1 VTDTFQRPRL
11 AVVSPF
17 LDKHH
22 GTERRVVEWI
32 SYLAKAFEIHIYSQ
46 RVEDVDLSKIVWHRI
61 PMLKGPHV
69 LNFVWWFA
77 ANHIWR
83 SFDRR
88 FRGLHYDLVFTPGA
102 NCLDADVVSVHILFS
117 EYIREARGRLRFAR
131 NAPWLWP
138 RILHRKTYYSLAVFL
153 ERRVYRDPQK
163 TLIVI
168 SRSAASALER
178 MCGRSG
184 VPVLYAGL
192 DHETFNPE
200 RRVALRRTAR
210 GKLSLSQDQFAL
222 ILVGNDWRNKG
233 VFVLLEALERLREL
247 PIRLFIVSREDSP
260 DCWKLVK
267 EKGLKNRIQFLPP
280 RNDIEF
286 YYAAADAYVG
296 PSLQDLYAMPPA
308 EAMACGLPVIVS
320 AAAGVSE
327 IVTNGVDGLILA
339 DPTDADALATMIR
352 RLYEDEPFRMR
363 LGEKAANTARQY
375 TWERNG
381 RELAAIFEDILR
393 RKARPAA
400 QALEQKL

>member
-1 VTDTFQRPRL
+1 
-11 AVVSPF
+11 
-17 LDKHH
+17 
-22 GTERRVVEWI
+22 VEWI

-46 RVEDVDLSKIVWHRI
+46 RVEDVDLSKVVWHRI

-69 LNFVWWFA
+69 LGFIWWFA
-77 ANHIWR
+77 ANQIWR

-88 FRGLHYDLVFTPGA
+88 FRGLHYDLVFSPGA

-117 EYIREARGRLRFAR
+117 EYVRKVRGRLHLAR
-131 NAPWLWP
+131 DAPWLWP
-138 RILHRKTYYSLAVFL
+138 RILHRKLYYSLAVFL
-153 ERRVYRDPQK
+153 EGWVYRDPQK

-168 SRSAASALER
+168 SRSAASGLEKI
-178 MCGRSG
+178 CGRSG
-184 VPVLYAGL
+184 FPVLYAGL
-192 DHETFNPE
+192 DQEMFNPE
-200 RRVALRRTAR
+200 RRAVHRRAAR
-210 GKLSLSQDQFAL
+210 EKLALSQDQFAL

-233 VFVLLEALERLREL
+233 VLVLLEALEQLREL
-247 PIRLFIVSREDSP
+247 PIRLFVVSREDPS

-267 EKGLKNRIQFLPP
+267 EKGLENRVQFLPP

-296 PSLQDLYAMPPA
+296 PSFQDLYAMPPA

-327 IVTNGVDGLILA
+327 IILNGVDGLILD
-339 DPTDADALATMIR
+339 DPKDSDALATIIR
-352 RLYEDEPFRMR
+352 RLYEDEPFRTQ
-363 LGEKAANTARQY
+363 LGQEAAKTARQY

-381 RELAAIFEDILR
+381 QELAAIFEDILR
-393 RKARPAA
+393 RKAQHAA